1 MSNLTNNIS
10 KEPIYILSNNSKK
23 YNYLKK
29 SLNSLNEPTNQ
40 FKKEQKIV
48 QEIYDKLRNIN
59 GKLENKK
66 YILLSDIIAS
76 LPSAED
82 INDLLKN
89 FFDELKK
96 HEYTNSELMAISTLL
111 YRLSNI
117 RFVNVELPEQLPN
130 HSENAISNIRNQ
142 NDYIHIDKRIKEI
155 VKNLISHYKLNIK
168 NNRNYNR
175 TTENQL
181 ALKLKKILFSFIID
195 FTRPSSEPL
204 SFKTNFQK
212 RENQVAH
219 ISTLKPNQ
227 LPRKLKKN
235 ELLKFFPNL

>member
-1 MSNLTNNIS
+1 MSS
-10 KEPIYILSNNSKK
+10 ANNSNESVIINPKRNEFINNMRNK
-23 YNYLKK
+23 LKNFSLLNKHNNQLKK
-29 SLNSLNEPTNQ
+29 Q
-40 FKKEQKIV
+40 AKKKTIV
-48 QEIYDKLRNIN
+48 LEIYDKLIRKNY
-59 GKLENKK
+59 KH
-66 YILLSDIIAS
+66 LLSDIIAS

-82 INDLLKN
+82 INGLLIN

-130 HSENAISNIRNQ
+130 HSKNAISNISNQ
-142 NDYIHIDKRIKEI
+142 NPKDYIHIDKRIKEI

-168 NNRNYNR
+168 NNNKYNR
-175 TTENQL
+175 TMANQL

-204 SFKTNFQK
+204 SFKTKFQN
-212 RENQVAH
+212 RENHVAH
-219 ISTLKPNQ
+219 ISTLRPNQ
-227 LPRKLKKN
+227 LPRKLGKN
-235 ELLKFFPNL
+235 ELLNFFPNL